1 MQGPDPRR
9 LANRSRPAGVPGCD
23 VAGIVEEVGAGVL
36 GFAPTDAVLGGI
48 EAMTSSLA
56 ETIALI
62 RDYRSLSEA
71 GMTDVAAIP

>member
-1 MQGPDPRR
+1 VDGRARHGAPSQCGDWIRGDLPIGPD
-9 LANRSRPAGVPGCD
+9 LPAFRGCD

-48 EAMTSSLA
+48 EAVTSSLA

-62 RDYRSLSEA
+62 RDIGA
-71 GMTDVAAIP
+71 